1 MPVRENNSLKNH
13 FKIALE
19 MEYLFLSGKENC
31 FNNII
36 IFKKREKSIQ
46 TDFIGETFA
55 IPIKLLLL

>member
-1 MPVRENNSLKNH
+1 MPVQENNSLKNH

-19 MEYLFLSGKENC
+19 MEYLFLSGKGNC

-36 IFKKREKSIQ
+36 ILKEREKSIQ

-55 IPIKLLLL
+55 IPINRLLL